1 MDYIKQL
8 EYDKIKAILA
18 EECQSEVG
26 KAIAL
31 KLRPERNKPAIELKL
46 KRAHETI
53 ELHSYGHS
61 VNFEELTV
69 IDDIFEEPFH
79 GVLNFEEFQ
88 AICRN
93 VITSNLLKSCEEEFR
108 PYELTSKRLNKI
120 LGLPHIEE
128 KFKKTFGPEGEVLDT
143 ASGNLR
149 SIRRNK
155 QKTRTDIMKILNR
168 KLNDSGSQKFI
179 QEKIITQ
186 RDDRYVIPIK
196 ESSAPFVKGIVQ
208 GRSTSK
214 SSVYV
219 EPEEVVG
226 SNNTLRLLGEQE
238 KQEIYKILKEFTGMI
253 LEAKDAILENTKI
266 MAEFD
271 YYFAIARYA
280 KTFKAEIPKLVEEA
294 RIKLIHARHPLL
306 IHQFKNIQKVIPFD
320 MELGEDYN
328 LLILSGPNTGGK
340 TITMKAVGLLTMM
353 ALSGLPI
360 PADEDSEIGLFKA
373 FYTDIGDGQSLENS
387 LSTFSSHI
395 ANIRFM
401 LEKARGRSLVL
412 IDEIGAATDPE
423 QGSAIAQAVLETL
436 ARKNV
441 KGIITTHYTA
451 LKVFAEQSKT
461 CMNASM
467 QFDSEKLT
475 PTYKFVPG
483 LPGDSFA
490 IEVAENLGMKKG
502 FIDRAKKLAGT
513 QNIEF
518 TEILSKLE
526 EQKKL
531 HARQKYEFELKTRL
545 YEKKIDELN
554 DKIEQVEEEKT
565 TIRKKALKD
574 ARNYLTTMQKELNN
588 DLTEIRKLDKQER
601 KEKSKQSLTKVV
613 RLQKKIKEE
622 FEEID
627 PQGRG
632 KIKNPRIGQKVWLAN
647 FETEALITDLKN
659 GKVIVDM
666 DGIAFTTEVGNLYTP
681 NIQAD
686 PKKSE
691 ALVRQPDTTEKSFKT
706 ELKLL
711 GLTFSDSQPLIDEFI
726 DNAVLGGLNKL
737 RIVHGKG
744 TGVLRNKV
752 RYYLKRM
759 KQVKSIHTPS
769 ADVGGDGVTVVV
781 LK

>member
-8 EYDKIKAILA
+8 EYDKIKEILA
-18 EECQSEVG
+18 NACQSQPGRE
-26 KAIAL
+26 IAL
-31 KLRPERNKPAIELKL
+31 KLRPEKSKQYAVLKL
-46 KRAHETI
+46 QRAQETM
-53 ELHSYGHS
+53 ELLSYGHS

-69 IDDIFEEPFH
+69 IDYIFEEPFH
-79 GVLNFEEFQ
+79 GVLNYEEFKD
-88 AICRN
+88 ICSN
-93 VITSNLLKSCEEEFR
+93 IVIANILKSKEKEFE
-108 PYELTSKRLNKI
+108 PYELTSSRIRKVI
-120 LGLPHIEE
+120 GLPHLEE
-128 KFKKTFGPEGEVLDT
+128 KFKKTFSPEGEILDT
-143 ASGNLR
+143 ASSNLR
-149 SIRRNK
+149 SIRKNK
-155 QKTRTDIMKILNR
+155 QKTRNDIMKILNF
-168 KLNDSGSQKFI
+168 KLNDSSSQKFI

-186 RDDRYVIPIK
+186 RDDRYVIPVK

-226 SNNTLRLLGEQE
+226 SNNTLRLLSEQE
-238 KQEIYKILKEFTGMI
+238 KQEIYKILKQFTEDI
-253 LEAKDAILENTKI
+253 LQVKESILENTKLL
-266 MAEFD
+266 AEFD
-271 YYFAIARYA
+271 YYFAIAGYA
-280 KTFKAEIPKLVEEA
+280 KRFKAEVPKLVDEPKL
-294 RIKLIHARHPLL
+294 KLIHARHPLL
-306 IHQFKNIQKVIPFD
+306 IHKFKSIEKVIPFD
-320 MELGEDYN
+320 LELGSDFN

-360 PADEDSEIGLFKA
+360 PAYEESEIGLFKA
-373 FYTDIGDGQSLENS
+373 FYTDIGDGQSLEDS

-395 ANIRFM
+395 ANIKFM
-401 LEKARGRSLVL
+401 LEKARSKSLVL

-436 ARKNV
+436 AKKNV

-451 LKVFAEQSKT
+451 LKVFAEQSDL

-467 QFDSEKLT
+467 QFDAKKHT

-490 IEVAENLGMKKG
+490 IEVAENLGMKKD
-502 FIDRAKKLAGT
+502 FIERAKHLAGT

-545 YEKKIDELN
+545 HEKKIKELN
-554 DKIEQVEEEKT
+554 DKIGQIEEEKAV
-565 TIRKKALKD
+565 IRKKALKD
-574 ARNYLTTMQKELNN
+574 ARDYLTTMQKELNN
-588 DLTEIRKLDKQER
+588 DLSEIRKLDKQER
-601 KEKSKQSLTKVV
+601 RQRSKLSLNKVV
-613 RLQKKIKEE
+613 KLQKIVKEE
-622 FEEID
+622 FDEID

-632 KIKNPRIGQKVWLAN
+632 RIKNPEVGQRVWLAN
-647 FETEALITDLKN
+647 FETEARVTEVKN
-659 GKVIVDM
+659 NKVIVDM
-666 DGIAFTTEVGNLYTP
+666 DGIAFTTEIGNLYTP

-686 PKKSE
+686 PKKTE
-691 ALVRQPDTTEKSFKT
+691 ALVRQPDTSEKSFKT

-711 GLTFSDSQPLIDEFI
+711 GLTFADAQPLIDEFI

-759 KQVKSIHTPS
+759 KQVKSIHTPT
-769 ADVGGDGVTVVV
+769 ADVGGDGVTIVV